1 MYYIHI
7 YIYTVHKYP
16 RSCNPQWFYWYL
28 LCVATFSVVVSA
40 SGTIRH
46 LGSWQ
51 KFHEHDA
58 FAERAAQ
65 LRPAESPV
73 ATGPHASW
81 LDEWLLV
88 MPKT

>member
-1 MYYIHI
+1 MVLLVPII
-7 YIYTVHKYP
+7 YRNVQ
-16 RSCNPQWFYWYL
+16 RCCF
-28 LCVATFSVVVSA
+28 
-40 SGTIRH
+40 GIRH

-81 LDEWLLV
+81 LDEWLPV
-88 MPKT
+88 MPIYSSSGMRT